1 MILTISSW
9 IIESYKLSTRKIKA
23 PHRLYIVY
31 KKRDDFSLDKI
42 GKAEV

>member
-42 GKAEV
+42 GESI